1 MNTSKSKATRILC
14 LALSAV
20 MMSTY
25 MTGCASNSGS
35 DSESET
41 SSVSDAQNTS
51 ESEAEGEGEEIDI
64 EDLKFEDEPPM
75 TALNLAQGNI
85 NVAEGEDFTAQLDFT
100 VENGTI
106 DGTVS
111 ADTITLKDA
120 FEGLTIDSVSNDG
133 TTLTLNIS
141 GTPELGELYNVG
153 TIELDGKYLG
163 VEDAVSKSVV
173 ITQLQPVEMTEGGTF
188 HPFFDAVVENDD
200 SYDVTILLKPIG
212 AEFTDSFGKDSV
224 TLGADFKDAE
234 ITSLEKTD
242 NEYELVLKVPKA
254 DSTDSFSY
262 MGRIELAAGS
272 LIDGNGKENAEPVY
286 VSRDYSADT
295 LGRDLVDGVFSD
307 ILGDDMGDWND
318 ITTGADWVHLTWD
331 DYYKVYEADLFN
343 NILSYGQ
350 TAISVGTAA
359 YQILGICG
367 VVPTEKSRHEEVMK
381 QLAIINHKLDV
392 ITEMLENQK
401 DMLTDI
407 HAELY
412 DQYLAQFDVTFDRM
426 VSNCN
431 EITNALNA
439 NENLNEIEAL
449 IAKLEEGGDEEITN
463 EEIQQFYKE
472 LSAIAR
478 DSRSDEGANPASY
491 FASEVSTDFK
501 TICGYLKTGSTNPIL
516 QRRALHSLTDNFS
529 TTSFAE
535 DMAYEM
541 EIQTQLNRALT
552 LMKLVQGFNSQGEN
566 QRKLNDCYFPE
577 LNDGTD
583 ANGNPMCY
591 IIGKHVKVAPTEVII
606 KDNKL
611 IGKWNLGNNWSDADA
626 DRFVVRMSG
635 RTAEEEL
642 TKAGFKDFKYPSTY
656 GSKTGADDFDPWGLS
671 LNFAASWAGD
681 GSKPIQNEKE
691 GADFFKYQTQYKSMF
706 PDGEDYNTRIW
717 DQIKKSKK
725 KAYNVFQFWFLQ
737 SKTIM
742 WNDNDFYKERII
754 EMMMMSYGKDIPILP
769 LYPTVTLEVTD

>member
-1 MNTSKSKATRILC
+1 MQAIPAQNQ
-14 LALSAV
+14 
-20 MMSTY
+20 
-25 MTGCASNSGS
+25 
-35 DSESET
+35 SET

-51 ESEAEGEGEEIDI
+51 GSEAEGDEIDI

-120 FEGLTIDSVSNDG
+120 FEGLTIDSVSNDE

-212 AEFTDSFGKDSV
+212 AKFTDSFGKDSV

-234 ITSLEKTD
+234 ITSLEKSD

-254 DSTDSFSY
+254 DSTNSFSY

-272 LIDGNGKENAEPVY
+272 LIDGNSKENAEPVY
-286 VSRDYSADT
+286 VSRDYSSET

-307 ILGDDMGDWND
+307 VLGDDMSGWDN
-318 ITTGADWVHLTWD
+318 ITTGADWVDITWD

-350 TAISVGTAA
+350 TAVSVGTAA

-401 DMLTDI
+401 DMLNDI
-407 HAELY
+407 HADLY
-412 DQYLAQFDVTFDRM
+412 DQYLAQFDVTFERM

-439 NENLNEIEAL
+439 NENLSEIEAL
-449 IAKLEEGGDEEITN
+449 IAKLEEGGDEDITK

-478 DSRSDEGANPASY
+478 DSKSDDGANPASY

-501 TICGYLKTGSTNPIL
+501 TICGYFTTGSSNPIL

-529 TTSFAE
+529 TTSIAE

-566 QRKLNDCYFPE
+566 QRRLDGCYFPE

-583 ANGNPMCY
+583 ADGNPMCY

-611 IGKWNLGNNWSDADA
+611 IGEWNLRNNWSDADA
-626 DRFVVRMSG
+626 NRFVERMNG

-642 TKAGFKDFKYPSTY
+642 TKARFTDFKSPSTY
-656 GSKTGADDFDPWGLS
+656 GSKTGANDYDSYGLA
-671 LNFAASWAGD
+671 LNFTTSTGNGWKGVPVLISTCQMAQIFS
-681 GSKPIQNEKE
+681 SIVVL
-691 GADFFKYQTQYKSMF
+691 KS
-706 PDGEDYNTRIW
+706 
-717 DQIKKSKK
+717 IKK
-725 KAYNVFQFWFLQ
+725 WFRMVKMAVPKFGNNLISQ
-737 SKTIM
+737 DRKLRRLLNSG
-742 WNDNDFYKERII
+742 
-754 EMMMMSYGKDIPILP
+754 SYIH
-769 LYPTVTLEVTD
+769 T

>member
-1 MNTSKSKATRILC
+1 MWQRARISPHSLTSRSK
-14 LALSAV
+14 
-20 MMSTY
+20 
-25 MTGCASNSGS
+25 
-35 DSESET
+35 
-41 SSVSDAQNTS
+41 
-51 ESEAEGEGEEIDI
+51 
-64 EDLKFEDEPPM
+64 
-75 TALNLAQGNI
+75 
-85 NVAEGEDFTAQLDFT
+85 
-100 VENGTI
+100 NGTI

-120 FEGLTIDSVSNDG
+120 FEGLTIDSVSNDE

-212 AEFTDSFGKDSV
+212 AKFTDSFGKDSV

-234 ITSLEKTD
+234 ITSLEKSD

-254 DSTDSFSY
+254 DSTNSFSY

-272 LIDGNGKENAEPVY
+272 LIDGNSKENAEPVY
-286 VSRDYSADT
+286 VSRDYSSET

-307 ILGDDMGDWND
+307 VLGDDMSGWDN
-318 ITTGADWVHLTWD
+318 ITTGADWVDITWD

-350 TAISVGTAA
+350 TAVSVGTAA

-401 DMLTDI
+401 DMLNDI
-407 HAELY
+407 HADLY
-412 DQYLAQFDVTFDRM
+412 DQYLAQFDVTFERM

-439 NENLNEIEAL
+439 NENLSEIEAL
-449 IAKLEEGGDEEITN
+449 IAKLEEGGDEDITK

-478 DSRSDEGANPASY
+478 DSKSDDGANPASY

-501 TICGYLKTGSTNPIL
+501 TICGYFTTGSSNPIL

-529 TTSFAE
+529 TTSIAE

-566 QRKLNDCYFPE
+566 QRRLDGCYFPE

-583 ANGNPMCY
+583 ADGNPMCY

-611 IGKWNLGNNWSDADA
+611 IGEWNLRNNWSDADA
-626 DRFVVRMSG
+626 NRFVERMNG

-642 TKAGFKDFKYPSTY
+642 TKARFTDFKSPSTY
-656 GSKTGADDFDPWGLS
+656 GSKTGANDYDSYGLA
-671 LNFAASWAGD
+671 LNFTTSTGNGWKGVPVLISTCQMAQIFS
-681 GSKPIQNEKE
+681 SIVVL
-691 GADFFKYQTQYKSMF
+691 KS
-706 PDGEDYNTRIW
+706 
-717 DQIKKSKK
+717 IKK
-725 KAYNVFQFWFLQ
+725 WFRMVKMAVPKFGNNLISQ
-737 SKTIM
+737 DRKLRRLLNSG
-742 WNDNDFYKERII
+742 
-754 EMMMMSYGKDIPILP
+754 SYIH
-769 LYPTVTLEVTD
+769 T

>member
-1 MNTSKSKATRILC
+1 MKKNKATRILC

-25 MTGCASNSGS
+25 LTGCAGNSGS
-35 DSESET
+35 ESKSET
-41 SSVSDAQNTS
+41 SSVSDAENS
-51 ESEAEGEGEEIDI
+51 SASEAENEEGEGEEINI
-64 EDLKFEDEPPM
+64 EDLKFEDEPPV

-120 FEGLTIDSVSNDG
+120 FEGLKIDSVSNDG
-133 TTLTLNIS
+133 TTLTVNIS
-141 GTPELGELYNVG
+141 GTPKLGEMYNVG

-212 AEFTDSFGKDSV
+212 ADFTDSFGKDSV

-234 ITSLEKTD
+234 ITSLEKSD
-242 NEYELVLKVPKA
+242 NEYELVLKAPKS

-286 VSRDYSADT
+286 VSRDYSAET
-295 LGRDLVDGVFSD
+295 LGRDLE
-307 ILGDDMGDWND
+307 DWND
-318 ITTGADWVHLTWD
+318 ITTGADWVNVSWD
-331 DYYKVYEADLFN
+331 DYYKVYDAELFN

-401 DMLTDI
+401 DMLNDI
-407 HAELY
+407 HADLY

-439 NENLNEIEAL
+439 NENLSEIEAL
-449 IAKLEEGGDEEITN
+449 IAKLEEGGDEDITK

-478 DSRSDEGANPASY
+478 DSKSDDGANPASY

-501 TICGYLKTGSTNPIL
+501 TICGYFKTGPTNPIL

-566 QRKLNDCYFPE
+566 QRRLNDCYFPK

-606 KDNKL
+606 KDKKL
-611 IGKWNLGNNWSDADA
+611 IGDWNLRNNWSDADA
-626 DRFVVRMSG
+626 NRFVERMNG
-635 RTAEEEL
+635 RTAEAEL

-656 GSKTGADDFDPWGLS
+656 GSKTGANDYDSYGLALTFTTS
-671 LNFAASWAGD
+671 TGNGWKGGAGV
-681 GSKPIQNEKE
+681 PIYLSN
-691 GADFFKYQTQYKSMF
+691 GADFFKNSSAQKYKKMV
-706 PDGEDYNTRIW
+706 PDGEDGSARIW
-717 DQIKKSKK
+717 EQLNQSGQKVKK
-725 KAYNVFQFWFLQ
+725 VTQFWFLH
-737 SKTIM
+737 SHMIM
-742 WNDNDFYKERII
+742 WNDKSFKNSDLL
-754 EMMMMSYGKDIPILP
+754 EMIQVEYSKSNRPVLP
-769 LYPTVTLEVTD
+769 LYPTVTLAVTD